1 MQSQLMK
8 KTTVLC
14 LLFVAAAMGVML
26 HFCAN
31 KIVVVADVA
40 QDEVVQAAE
49 SAGERAAGDGVSG
62 GMTDAV
68 PEGGA
73 AGNVSAAG
81 DDSGTSD
88 AAGHGGSTED
98 GAGSGGGTDAM
109 EGWSG
114 NRIHIDR
121 DSENTNYFCVP
132 IPPQVRVE
140 EVTIENHYMDRQLWV
155 SIEPDKMQEEDTFY
169 ETNGVYGNCEKVVD
183 GQFEVE
189 RKRICLRFQLTDVF
203 EYRSIFEDNT
213 LYIEFVPPKEV
224 YEKIVVIDPA
234 YGREETGAAT
244 EKIAAKDITLQVA
257 KALKEK
263 LDKTDIKVYY
273 TRMDDSNPAAE
284 NRVGLAEAAKADML
298 IRIEVGSAESSK
310 QYGTEAVYNGRFF
323 IPGFGSVE
331 LADLLERE
339 VVTAISGKANGLIE
353 ASPGDRVISEATV
366 PAAAIRVGYLTNGQE
381 SILLQREDYIQR
393 IAEGIYQTI
402 LKAYEE

>member
-1 MQSQLMK
+1 MQNDLMK

-14 LLFVAAAMGVML
+14 SLFVAAAMGVML
-26 HFCAN
+26 WFCTN

-49 SAGERAAGDGVSG
+49 SG
-62 GMTDAV
+62 GT
-68 PEGGA
+68 EGS
-73 AGNVSAAG
+73 AGNMVR
-81 DDSGTSD
+81 
-88 AAGHGGSTED
+88 D
-98 GAGSGGGTDAM
+98 GAQPSPED
-109 EGWSG
+109 S
-114 NRIHIDR
+114 NRIDIER

-132 IPPQVRVE
+132 IPPSVRVE
-140 EVTIENHYMDRQLWV
+140 NVTIENHYMDRQLWV
-155 SIEPDKMQEEDTFY
+155 SIEPEKMQDEEAFY
-169 ETNGVYGNCEKVVD
+169 EQNGVYGNCEKVVD
-183 GQFEVE
+183 GHFEVE
-189 RKRICLRFQLTDVF
+189 RKRICLQFQLTDVY

-213 LYIEFVPPKEV
+213 LYIEFVPPREV

-234 YGREETGAAT
+234 YGREDTGAAT
-244 EKIAAKDITLQVA
+244 ESVASKDITLNVA

-273 TRMDDSNPAAE
+273 TRMDDSNPEAE
-284 NRVGLAEAAKADML
+284 RRVGLAEAARADML
-298 IRIEVGSAESSK
+298 IRIEVNSAESSK
-310 QYGTEAVYNGRFF
+310 QYGTEAVYNSRFF

-353 ASPGDRVISEATV
+353 ASAEDTVISEATV
-366 PAAAIRVGYLTNGQE
+366 PAAAIKVGYLTNGQE